1 MLPKLACPLCWPAY
15 AGLLSSVGLGFLIS
29 AQYLFA
35 VTIGFLVLALAA
47 LAFRAKHRHG
57 YGPFSMG
64 LVAAAGVLLAGCMAT
79 AAAQSDRAI
88 DLSSGVPFHLVEP
101 TAPFT
106 VTYEVGGATHSL
118 EEYFERNFVTG
129 FLVLRD
135 SAILVERY

>member
-1 MLPKLACPLCWPAY
+1 MNRACDLITVLWGRI
-15 AGLLSSVGLGFLIS
+15 AGARPEGANRGRDDMRF
-29 AQYLFA
+29 
-35 VTIGFLVLALAA
+35 
-47 LAFRAKHRHG
+47 
-57 YGPFSMG
+57 PP
-64 LVAAAGVLLAGCMAT
+64 AAGVLLAGCMAT